1 MQSKYGTQN
10 LFYGLSNTQ
19 TVLEPACRPAPP
31 GRAAVRSTVRYR
43 GTADATF
50 ILMKV
55 IKCSWLLTLL
65 VLAPVA
71 FADEEDDEH
80 TVCRQKAG
88 SDETYCGAC
97 KTFIE
102 QVTMRAAKTRS
113 KRTRGAKAL
122 EKVIGSTS
130 DGSVQWCMSSNEGED
145 TRFMDLNEAMS
156 GGSSGSLSMSPE
168 VNDILSSCFAEFG
181 QGRNGEVIEQALT
194 EASNVYEA
202 PIPNY
207 GGGTLNEAFC
217 SKVARACP
225 VKSLFDE
232 EEETDEY
239 GFADDEL

>member
-1 MQSKYGTQN
+1 MRSFLGA
-10 LFYGLSNTQ
+10 LFFSELACGGGQLD
-19 TVLEPACRPAPP
+19 LESRDSSFC
-31 GRAAVRSTVRYR
+31 GGETCQFEAA
-43 GTADATF
+43 G
-50 ILMKV
+50 
-55 IKCSWLLTLL
+55 CSS
-65 VLAPVA
+65 
-71 FADEEDDEH
+71 
-80 TVCRQKAG
+80 QKAG